1 MINPQKIDALSRK
14 LSEALPAGG
23 QQLAA
28 DIRIRF
34 RSILNTALE
43 GMDLVSRE
51 EFEVQK
57 AVLRRSREKLE
68 ALEKRFPATK

>member
-1 MINPQKIDALSRK
+1 MIDPQKIDAISRK
-14 LSEALPAGG
+14 LSDALPAGG
-23 QQLAA
+23 QQLAT
-28 DIRIRF
+28 DMRQRF
-34 RSILNTALE
+34 RSILSSALE
-43 GMDLVSRE
+43 GLDLVSRE